1 MDEAPRSEVINYNVI
16 YTLVVWCIFI
26 CIVKN
31 TSSHM
36 SCFHGNLKEGFD
48 THYVR
53 LIVDNYIAVRIYNL
67 INMTTSPVI

>member
-26 CIVKN
+26 CL
-31 TSSHM
+31 

-53 LIVDNYIAVRIYNL
+53 LIVDHYIDVRIYNQ
-67 INMTTSPVI
+67 INMTMSPVI